1 MNCKYYDFQ
10 NFIFNMFNYLDG
22 RIGPVRSYGY
32 KVFDVQTSN
41 VIALTRPFNSIE
53 IYTKNFNNFLSD
65 IGEADINLIKTIITE
80 ILAHEL
86 SHVNQ
91 KINYSIIGLYSE
103 NNMGYEDYIKFI
115 ESSNIDNSIRFLES
129 HAQEIFKLFGF
140 ILDVTYLEAKRKSA
154 GIPNRFISKATCF
167 EECWIQSMSLIFKDN
182 SYKTA
187 KNIYVT
193 KNNGYKY
200 IIKQNGLYNYEKTV
214 ANELDSLTAHMTTF
228 DNIKEVGDTLYIN
241 Y

>member
-1 MNCKYYDFQ
+1 MNYKYYDFQ

-32 KVFDVQTSN
+32 KVFDIQREV
-41 VIALTRPFNSIE
+41 VALTRPFNSIE
-53 IYTKNFNNFLSD
+53 IYIHNFNDYIASFQTMD
-65 IGEADINLIKTIITE
+65 TNLIKTIITE

-91 KINYSIIGLYSE
+91 KINFSIIGLYSE
-103 NNMGYEDYIKFI
+103 NNIGYEDYIKFI
-115 ESSNIDNSIRFLES
+115 ESSNIDNSIRFLEN
-129 HAQEIFKLFGF
+129 HAVEIFKLFGF
-140 ILDVTYLEAKRKSA
+140 ILDVTYLEARRKSA
-154 GIPNRFISKATCF
+154 GTPNRFISKATCF

-193 KNNGYKY
+193 KTNGYKY

-228 DNIKEVGDTLYIN
+228 DNIKKAGDTLYIN

>member
-1 MNCKYYDFQ
+1 MTYKYYDFQ

-32 KVFDVQTSN
+32 KVFDIQREV
-41 VIALTRPFNSIE
+41 VALTRPFNSIE
-53 IYTKNFNNFLSD
+53 IYTHNFNDYIASFQTMD
-65 IGEADINLIKTIITE
+65 TDLIKTIITE

-103 NNMGYEDYIKFI
+103 NNIGYEDYIKFI
-115 ESSNIDNSIRFLES
+115 ESSNIDNSIRFLEN
-129 HAQEIFKLFGF
+129 HAVEIFKLFGF
-140 ILDVTYLEAKRKSA
+140 ILDVTYLEARRKSD

-228 DNIKEVGDTLYIN
+228 DNIKEAGDTLYIN

>member
-1 MNCKYYDFQ
+1 MNYYKYYDFQ
-10 NFIFNMFNYLDG
+10 NFVFNMFTYLDG
-22 RIGPVRSYGY
+22 RIGPIRSNGY
-32 KVFDVQTSN
+32 KVFDTQRDV
-41 VIALTRPFNSIE
+41 VALTRPFNSIE
-53 IYTKNFNNFLSD
+53 IYTQNFNDYINSFQ
-65 IGEADINLIKTIITE
+65 IMDINLIKTIITE

-103 NNMGYEDYIKFI
+103 NNLGFEDYIKFI
-115 ESSNIDNSIRFLES
+115 ESSNVDNSIRFLES
-129 HAQEIFKLFGF
+129 QAQEIFRLFGF
-140 ILDVTYLEAKRKSA
+140 ILNVPYLETKREIA
-154 GIPNRFISKATCF
+154 GLPNKYISKATCF
-167 EECWIQSMSLIFKDN
+167 EECWIQSMSLLFKDN
-182 SYKTA
+182 SFKSA

-214 ANELDSLTAHMTTF
+214 ANELDSLTARLVTF
-228 DNIKEVGDTLYIN
+228 NNIIETDDTLFIN